1 VRPGGAHT
9 VTIERKPTGGM
20 WATLAVTQTNAKGYW
35 ALRRPLVQGST
46 YRYRADGMVSATLRP

>member
-1 VRPGGAHT
+1 
-9 VTIERKPTGGM
+9 VTR
-20 WATLAVTQTNAKGYW
+20 TNAKGYW